1 MYRRG
6 FISLLVVISVSGCSQ
21 ISNLRG
27 KKEQA
32 PAAKQTPLKPQS
44 TSTEKEGI
52 LSRINIFKRD
62 PKPEP
67 FVDTD
72 GDGTVDSKDYAPWD
86 PNVQRKSDVSDVDS
100 VAPPAESP
108 PIESPPVESSSS
120 SQPTNL
126 PQLEL
131 ASLVSSLGSITDV
144 TNNKLTSS
152 KAGDSILIAFKYRA
166 LVHPSGTSKVLEQ
179 ITITN
184 KSTSAVVQTKS
195 KTSENT
201 GNPGD
206 VQVIAHAIRFST
218 TSLSPG
224 TYNAKIIL
232 QDKID
237 QKVSN
242 VLNVEFTLT

>member
-1 MYRRG
+1 M
-6 FISLLVVISVSGCSQ
+6 VVISVSGCSQ

-72 GDGTVDSKDYAPWD
+72 GDGMVDSKDYAPWD
-86 PNVQRKSDVSDVDS
+86 PNVQKKSDVSDVDS
-100 VAPPAESP
+100 VAPPAESPPIESP

-131 ASLVSSLGSITDV
+131 ANLVSSLGSITDV

-166 LVHPSGTSKVLEQ
+166 LVHPSGTYKILEQ

>member
-1 MYRRG
+1 
-6 FISLLVVISVSGCSQ
+6 LVVISVSGCSQ
-21 ISNLRG
+21 ISNPRG

-72 GDGTVDSKDYAPWD
+72 GDGMVDSKDYAPWD
-86 PNVQRKSDVSDVDS
+86 PNVQKKSDVSDVDS

-131 ASLVSSLGSITDV
+131 ANLVSSLGSITDV

-166 LVHPSGTSKVLEQ
+166 LVHPSGTYKILEQ

>member
-1 MYRRG
+1 M
-6 FISLLVVISVSGCSQ
+6 VVISVSGCSQ

-72 GDGTVDSKDYAPWD
+72 GDGMVDSKDYAPWD
-86 PNVQRKSDVSDVDS
+86 PNVQKKSDVSDVDS

-131 ASLVSSLGSITDV
+131 ANLVSSLGSITDV

-166 LVHPSGTSKVLEQ
+166 LVHPSGTYKILEQ